1 MPLNFNFNSMV
12 SKNSKTKGEFVLFTN
27 KKTGLIDIVKYE
39 IERKPVLVLKQK
51 GEWLTSKQL
60 RKKFKYANII
70 DNEELESI
78 IRKAKNVENI
88 KTVSSPSMLKFN
100 FFRL

>member
-88 KTVSSPSMLKFN
+88 KTASSPSTLRFN
-100 FFRL
+100 FFKF